1 MRTSLVLVAGI
12 VFGFV
17 LGHLNFDAPA
27 QAQSPEGQYQ
37 MFITSGSSGG
47 PFGYVLNVQT
57 GVLKFCGGT
66 TQTGLSC
73 FPVASR

>member
-1 MRTSLVLVAGI
+1 MRMSLVLVAGI

-17 LGHLNFDAPA
+17 LGHLNFSAVA

-37 MFITSGSSGG
+37 MFITSGSAGG
-47 PFGYVLNVQT
+47 PFGYLLNVQT
-57 GVLKFCGGT
+57 GAVKFCGGA
-66 TQTGLSC
+66 TGGTVSC